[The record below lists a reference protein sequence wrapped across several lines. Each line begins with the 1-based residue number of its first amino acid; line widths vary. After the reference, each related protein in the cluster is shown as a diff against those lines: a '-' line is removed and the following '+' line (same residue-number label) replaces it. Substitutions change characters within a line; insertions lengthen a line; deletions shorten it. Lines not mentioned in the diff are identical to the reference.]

1 MLIATLSI
9 ALVAGVRFAT
19 LHDISILDAFQAAT
33 LDTAQFKA
41 TEVPRPTADSEATAL
56 APMVVIVA
64 VSGASLPRGNPM
76 GGVGRAR
83 GLLNTSEGKT
93 TLIFLIEYKTINCV
107 VKYFYFQGI
116 HCSLESCQH
125 RCHQGT

>member
-1 MLIATLSI
+1 MLRATLSI

-41 TEVPRPTADSEATAL
+41 TEVPRPTADSEATA
-56 APMVVIVA
+56 PMVVIVA
-64 VSGASLPRGNPM
+64 VLGASLPRGSRM
-76 GGVGRAR
+76 GDFGRAR

>member
-41 TEVPRPTADSEATAL
+41 TEVPRPTADSEATA
-56 APMVVIVA
+56 PMVVIVV
-64 VSGASLPRGNPM
+64 VSGASLPQGSPT

-93 TLIFLIEYKTINCV
+93 TLIFLIEYRTINCLV
-107 VKYFYFQGI
+107 RYFYFQGI

>member
-1 MLIATLSI
+1 MLRANLSI
-9 ALVAGVRFAT
+9 ALVAGVRFLT
-19 LHDISILDAFQAAT
+19 FHDISILDAFQAGT

-41 TEVPRPTADSEATAL
+41 TEVPRPTADSEAT

-93 TLIFLIEYKTINCV
+93 TLILLIENKQY
-107 VKYFYFQGI
+107 Y
-116 HCSLESCQH
+116 
-125 RCHQGT
+125 